1 MGEFMPILILGAII
15 GLLTLAFGI
24 AYLML
29 RKKMKETDSSRNM
42 SDKVIIRRLL
52 QYAKPYTG
60 KFLLVLVIF
69 LCGVSTALGL
79 LNIRLFRFLQESTAQ
94 ETAPVH
100 FSQSGSENGAD
111 DVYFPLGFYGR
122 EVPEFWCVYQDL
134 PRGIYVTDVENG
146 CDAAAKGVL
155 PGDIL
160 TALDGETVTTAQQ
173 LTTLLETKQTPVQVT
188 LYREGT
194 EIELTLKIEN

>member
-1 MGEFMPILILGAII
+1 MNQNQEPDFAQDTNPTGSTRPPKNRGGLIA
-15 GLLTLAFGI
+15 
-24 AYLML
+24 
-29 RKKMKETDSSRNM
+29 
-42 SDKVIIRRLL
+42 
-52 QYAKPYTG
+52 
-60 KFLLVLVIF
+60 FLLVLVIF